1 MAILPPAPIPI
12 AEVYIDESSQQH
24 QYLVLGAIVLPIDN
38 RPRYL
43 KRLWQARVPDL
54 PRDEMK
60 WTKASRF
67 KLDAY
72 KRVVDSFFDMPE
84 STIDFHSI
92 VIDTSKQKHAI
103 FNQGDRDIGFNKEIY
118 QLAMKCGRLYRN
130 IFHVYP
136 DYRTTNQKPEELRLI
151 LNRGMQK
158 KSDKRD
164 WPYRRLQFRD
174 SKKTE
179 LLQLA
184 DICAGAIAYRL
195 NGHHLANNASPAKLA
210 LCSHILQRAGI
221 KDVTRSTLTRGKFTI
236 WHRQSR

>member
-1 MAILPPAPIPI
+1 MALSPPEAIPI
-12 AEVYIDESSQQH
+12 AEVYIDESTQQH
-24 QYLVLGAIVLPIDN
+24 RYLVLGAIVIPVDN
-38 RPRYL
+38 RPPYL
-43 KRLWQARVPDL
+43 ERLWRARLPAL

-60 WTKASRF
+60 WTKVSLF

-92 VIDTSKQKHAI
+92 VIDTSKQKHALY
-103 FNQGDRDIGFNKEIY
+103 NEGDRDIGFNKEIY
-118 QLAMKCGRLYRN
+118 QLAMKCGRLYRCL
-130 IFHVYP
+130 FHVYP
-136 DYRTTNQKPEELRLI
+136 DYRTTSQKPEELRLI
-151 LNRGMQK
+151 LNRGMAK

-164 WPYRRLQFRD
+164 WPYRRCQFRD

-195 NGHHLANNASPAKLA
+195 NAHHLAANASPAKID

-221 KDVTRSTLTRGKFTI
+221 RDVTRSTHTRGKFTI
-236 WHRQSR
+236 WHRELR